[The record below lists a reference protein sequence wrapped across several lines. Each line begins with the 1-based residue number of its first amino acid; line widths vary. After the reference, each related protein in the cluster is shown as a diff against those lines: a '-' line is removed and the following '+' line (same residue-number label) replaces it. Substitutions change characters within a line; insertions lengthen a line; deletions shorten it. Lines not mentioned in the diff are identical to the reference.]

1 MEQVLANISVL
12 AAMPIFNLGLLIDGL
27 LVGSIFAL
35 AAYGLALVWGVMN
48 VKNLAQGDFIMIGG
62 YLTWSLGRHGISPLL
77 GIPVAI
83 VVLWG
88 IGWILYRTVI
98 SKVIT
103 RDLFTSLLATFGIA
117 IVIQQGLNLAFGPDT
132 QSAHADLPTLSF
144 AGGLITIAA
153 TRVVGFVFAILL
165 AVAVILF
172 MKKSR
177 MGQAIR
183 ATAQDA
189 RAARVLGID
198 TEKVYSFT
206 FCLNAAICGAAGAL
220 VAMVWNV
227 QPFLGT
233 TYSIRLFV
241 IVTAAGF
248 GNLPGVIAAG
258 FGMGVFEQFG
268 GFVLGAE
275 FQQAL
280 IVLLLLA
287 VLAVRQLQQLRV
299 RQAVQ

>member
-1 MEQVLANISVL
+1 MEQVIGNISVL

-62 YLTWSLGRHGISPLL
+62 YITWTLGRMGIDPLL
-77 GIPVAI
+77 GVPVAM
-83 VVLWG
+83 VVLSG
-88 IGWILYRTVI
+88 IGWVLYRTVI

-132 QSAHADLPTLSF
+132 QSAHANLPTLSF
-144 AGGLITIAA
+144 AGGLITIAT
-153 TRVVGFVFAILL
+153 TRIVGFVLAILL
-165 AVAVILF
+165 AIAVILF
-172 MKKSR
+172 MRKSR

-183 ATAQDA
+183 ATAQDS

-220 VAMVWNV
+220 VVMVWNV

-287 VLAVRQLQQLRV
+287 VLAVRQLQQRRV